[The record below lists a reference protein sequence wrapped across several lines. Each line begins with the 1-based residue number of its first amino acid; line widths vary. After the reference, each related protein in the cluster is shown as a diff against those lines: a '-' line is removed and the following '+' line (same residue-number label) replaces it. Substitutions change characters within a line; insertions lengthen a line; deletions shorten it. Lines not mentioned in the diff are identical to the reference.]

1 MSTSVILS
9 ESKILYFVWPKSV
22 FSLQESSAKDLIKSL
37 EESHSQMKTS
47 LPEDNPDLHR
57 LLGDWGLLED
67 EALRNSLVL
76 TDYHAV
82 EKLTNGLA
90 IKW

>member
-1 MSTSVILS
+1 
-9 ESKILYFVWPKSV
+9 
-22 FSLQESSAKDLIKSL
+22 
-37 EESHSQMKTS
+37 MKTT

-57 LLGDWGLLED
+57 LLRDWGLLED

>member
-1 MSTSVILS
+1 
-9 ESKILYFVWPKSV
+9 
-22 FSLQESSAKDLIKSL
+22 
-37 EESHSQMKTS
+37 MKTS

-57 LLGDWGLLED
+57 LLSDWGLEGDED
-67 EALRNSLVL
+67 LRNTFVL
-76 TDYHAV
+76 TDYHPV